1 MKREEMYDTGFS
13 RVHEYPMFAYLLGVN
28 FLKARPSSESFF
40 FRPPPTGKDSRRSP
54 GSITFFTSFRVVKY
68 NFRVTVTY
76 SRAENEKKRQ
86 RWKSIFFYAFVLFF
100 FARWRARAS
109 AREDMRNRDPGGIG
123 VGNE

>member
-13 RVHEYPMFAYLLGVN
+13 RVHEYSMFAYLLGVN
-28 FLKARPSSESFF
+28 FLKARPSSESI

-100 FARWRARAS
+100 LRVGAPARAPE
-109 AREDMRNRDPGGIG
+109 RI
-123 VGNE
+123 